1 MPFES
6 IGVAKNPQC
15 PRTKAVARRTNHL
28 PEELYAYLLQ
38 ISVREPPIM
47 TRLRD
52 ETASLEK
59 ARMQIGPDQGQFM
72 ALLVELMGARNALEV
87 GTFTGY
93 SALAV
98 ALALPDDGRLIACDV
113 SEEWT
118 SIGRRYWEE
127 AGVAHKIELRLAPAV
142 ETLDGLLEEGRA
154 GTFDFVFI
162 DADKEGYDAYYE
174 RALELIRTGGLIAL
188 DNTLWKGK
196 VVDPATTDVDTEA
209 IRAINMKLVEDERVT
224 LSLVPVGDGLTL
236 ARKR

>member
-1 MPFES
+1 
-6 IGVAKNPQC
+6 V
-15 PRTKAVARRTNHL
+15 TRRTNHL
-28 PEELYAYLLQ
+28 PEELHAYLLHV
-38 ISVREPPIM
+38 SVREPPVL

-52 ETASLEK
+52 ETASLEV

-72 ALLVELMGARNALEV
+72 ALLVELMGARTALEV

-127 AGVAHKIELRLAPAV
+127 AGVAHKIDFRLAPAL
-142 ETLDGLLEEGRA
+142 ETLDGLLEEGGA
-154 GTFDFVFI
+154 GSFDFVFI
-162 DADKEGYDAYYE
+162 DADKDGYDAYYE
-174 RALELIRTGGLIAL
+174 RALELIRTGGHIAL
-188 DNTLWKGK
+188 DNTLWEGK
-196 VVDPATTDVDTEA
+196 VLDPAVTDGDTEA
-209 IRAINMKLVEDERVT
+209 IRAINTKLASDERVT